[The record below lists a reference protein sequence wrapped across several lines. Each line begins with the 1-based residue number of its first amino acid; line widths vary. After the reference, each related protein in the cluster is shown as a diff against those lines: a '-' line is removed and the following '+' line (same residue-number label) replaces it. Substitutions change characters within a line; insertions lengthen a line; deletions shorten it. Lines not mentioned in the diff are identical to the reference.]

1 MSDDHNTHITAHQEM
16 IKVLVDEHMK
26 AMSQRW
32 SDILILGQDRSD
44 MTVEHWLS
52 VYNISKSDC
61 LAYPNARTAYEIQ
74 TSPLAKELA

>member
-52 VYNISKSDC
+52 TFNISESNR